1 MEYTYISLISK
12 TSSTSLLKLLFK
24 FNTHKI
30 ISITEMLAKEL
41 PIPIKLYSGV
51 AIKSPRIA
59 KRVSS
64 IL

>member
-59 KRVSS
+59 TRVSS

>member
-1 MEYTYISLISK
+1 MEYIYISLISK
-12 TSSTSLLKLLFK
+12 TSSTALLKLHFK

-30 ISITEMLAKEL
+30 ISITAILVKEL